1 MIAAETAQAEIRG
14 GKQAVGLAVVAVM
27 GTRGAADPVGIQ
39 FGLGS
44 RAVGCSAT
52 DGSHGATPRSRPE
65 IYDDIQDRKRSPP
78 IPRPK
83 LSVPH
88 D

>member
-52 DGSHGATPRSRPE
+52 DPPNRASPRSGPE
-65 IYDDIQDRKRSPP
+65 VYDDIEDRERSTP